1 MRTVNSA
8 ICQPSE
14 LEGYPTPPSPC
25 IATIGRAR
33 SVSPSLAH
41 RCSSNNLSSLSLPIN
56 WGFMGN
62 GTTKWPPCAAIHH
75 CQWRY
80 TSYKILFIPGSLLTG
95 TDLAGISLS
104 PDLVAF
110 STHRLSSASTS
121 RYRGSDGLLNLQ
133 IRRWSASMGMS
144 NSSTT
149 PNRADVL
156 STTCISSVDNCR
168 KRPSYKPEN
177 SRLKSFFSRKS

>member
-1 MRTVNSA
+1 M
-8 ICQPSE
+8 ICQPSK
-14 LEGYPTPPSPC
+14 LEAYPTPPSPC
-25 IATIGRAR
+25 IATIGYVR

-62 GTTKWPPCAAIHH
+62 GTTKWPAFAAAHL

-80 TSYKILFIPGSLLTG
+80 TSYKILIIPGSLLAGTG
-95 TDLAGISLS
+95 LAGIPLSL
-104 PDLVAF
+104 DLVAF

-149 PNRADVL
+149 PNWADVS
-156 STTCISSVDNCR
+156 STTCISLVDNCR
-168 KRPSYKPEN
+168 KGPPYKPAN
-177 SRLKSFFSRKS
+177 SILKSFFSRKS